1 MRLSKIKLAG
11 FKTFVDP
18 TVLSF
23 PSNLTGIIGPNGCG
37 KSNIIDAIRWV
48 MGESSARNLRGESM
62 DDVIFSGSS
71 SRPEVSKAFIELYF
85 DNENNTLDAKFARF
99 SEIVIRREVSRDG
112 SSNYFLN
119 NTKCRR
125 KDIREVFLGTGLG
138 PRSYAIIEQG
148 MISRLVEAKPEELRT
163 YLEEAA
169 GISKYKEKRRETE
182 LRLKHT
188 KDNLNRLNDVMKEIS
203 SQLNKL
209 ERQAKAA
216 NDYKKLKNSERDL
229 KLNLLSLKWN
239 NYNSEIIELDKN
251 IGKSNIEHEKQKSLL
266 TNKDKLIEETRIQRG
281 AKQDIFNTSQ
291 ADFYHIG
298 SEIAKCEKDIE
309 HSQESEFSRQKSID
323 EVILNITNL
332 KIEQEKEDLRA
343 KNLENNVNEKRITL
357 DNITRELTLLNKEK
371 SASNFALQNWQT
383 SFNEFISA
391 QSDTKNKQ
399 EIEKTKIK
407 AFEKSIE
414 LLTKRLRILESYTI
428 DDEKNLSDKNII
440 MSTANDIQEKISS
453 MLVDVERSESNDKI
467 DDKFFKALPLSIRY
481 ISDNFK
487 NLIKKIKILIR
498 SQDDEI
504 KDIKSKINDYQTS
517 INKAKKLLE
526 DLRLK
531 IRTNDDKKIKLEK
544 ERIEFKQI
552 IDKVIWKSEELQKSQ
567 NDLNV
572 AISSLLSE
580 KAAAHENLSRISR
593 EKTDLE
599 DRKLLLL
606 SSDSTPTKPS
616 SDMQNL
622 LKKLLNDKKNQ
633 EASLADIRD
642 SLTLLDNKIL
652 GFESDKNDINII
664 ISDLREKLE
673 IMKIS
678 LSEKT
683 AQRNSLKENSDIP
696 LSEIEIAI
704 NKVSSSGSIESIEK
718 DISSMQSK
726 INNLG
731 AINLAAIDEL
741 KDQKERKIYLDNQY
755 DDLSKSVDTLENAI
769 KTIDNET
776 KAKFK
781 EIFDKINNNLNSFFV
796 KIFGG
801 GKAYLE
807 MTDNDLLNT
816 GVSIMA
822 RPPGKLIKNINLLSG
837 GEKAG
842 VGIAFVFSIFKIN
855 PAPFCLLDEVDAPL
869 DEANNARF
877 CNVVREMSQTVQFI
891 FITHNK
897 STMELADILSG
908 VTMREPGVSKLVSVN
923 VGEAVTLTANKNSL
937 SGNINQPS

>member
-112 SSNYFLN
+112 VSNYSLN
-119 NTKCRR
+119 NTRCRR

-148 MISRLVEAKPEELRT
+148 MISRLVESKPEELRT

-216 NDYKKLKNSERDL
+216 NDYRELKHTERSL
-229 KLNLLSLKWN
+229 RLSLLSLKWN
-239 NYNSEIIELDKN
+239 NYNVEIIELDKN
-251 IGKSNIEHEKQKSLL
+251 ISKSNIEHEKQKSLL
-266 TNKDKLIEETRIQRG
+266 TSKDKLIEETRLQRS
-281 AKQDIFNTSQ
+281 AKQEIFNTAQ

-323 EVILNITNL
+323 ELVLSIESL
-332 KIEQEKEDLRA
+332 KEEQEKENLRI
-343 KNLENNVNEKRITL
+343 KNLDQVVKEQKTKLNNVTDEL
-357 DNITRELTLLNKEK
+357 DLSYKEK

-383 SFNEFISA
+383 SFNNFISS
-391 QSDTKNKQ
+391 QSEKKNKQ
-399 EIEKTKIK
+399 EIEKTKIR
-407 AFEKSIE
+407 ASEKSIE
-414 LLTKRLRILESYTI
+414 LLTKRLKILESYTI
-428 DDEKNLSDKNII
+428 DDDQNLSEKNVI

-453 MLVDVERSESNDKI
+453 MLVDVERSVSLNNNDNKLFKI
-467 DDKFFKALPLSIRY
+467 LPSSIRY
-481 ISDNFK
+481 ISDNLK
-487 NLIKKIKILIR
+487 GLVKKIKILIR
-498 SQDDEI
+498 SQEDEI
-504 KDIKSKINDYQTS
+504 TDIKRKINDYQTS
-517 INKAKKLLE
+517 IAIAKKSLDSLE
-526 DLRLK
+526 LEVLAD
-531 IRTNDDKKIKLEK
+531 NEKKAKLEK
-544 ERIEFKQI
+544 EKIEFKRI
-552 IDKVIWKSEELQKSQ
+552 IDKVIWKSEELQRSQ

-572 AISSLLSE
+572 SISSLLSE
-580 KAAAHENLSRISR
+580 QTAADENLTRINR
-593 EKTDLE
+593 DKTGLE
-599 DRKLLLL
+599 DRKLILL

-622 LKKLLNDKKNQ
+622 LKKLLNDKKNK
-633 EASLADIRD
+633 EISLTEIRD
-642 SLTLLDNKIL
+642 SLTLLDKETSV
-652 GFESDKNDINII
+652 FESDKNDINIV
-664 ISDLREKLE
+664 ISDLRERLE
-673 IMKIS
+673 LMKIS

-683 AQRNSLKENSDIP
+683 AQRNSLKDNSDIP
-696 LSEIEIAI
+696 VLEIENALNKTLDSDSI
-704 NKVSSSGSIESIEK
+704 NSIEK
-718 DISSMQSK
+718 EISKVESK
-726 INNLG
+726 VNALG

-741 KDQKERKIYLDNQY
+741 KDQKERKVYLDNQY
-755 DDLSKSVDTLENAI
+755 DDLSKSVATLEGAI

-776 KAKFK
+776 KVKFK
-781 EIFDKINNNLNSFFV
+781 DIFEQINSNLNNYFT

-877 CNVVREMSQTVQFI
+877 CNVVKEMSETVQFI

-923 VGEAVTLTANKNSL
+923 VGEAVNLTASKQSL
-937 SGNINQPS
+937 SGNINQPN

>member
-85 DNENNTLDAKFARF
+85 DNENNTLDAKFAKF

-112 SSNYFLN
+112 VSNYSLN
-119 NTKCRR
+119 NTRCRR

-148 MISRLVEAKPEELRT
+148 MISRLVESKPEELRT

-216 NDYKKLKNSERDL
+216 NDYKELKNTERSL
-229 KLNLLSLKWN
+229 KLSLLSLKWN
-239 NYNSEIIELDKN
+239 NYNLEIMELDKN
-251 IGKSNIEHEKQKSLL
+251 ISKSNIEHEKQKSLL
-266 TNKDKLIEETRIQRG
+266 TNKDKLIEETRLQRS
-281 AKQDIFNTSQ
+281 AKQEIFNTAQ

-323 EVILNITNL
+323 ELVLNITSL
-332 KIEQEKEDLRA
+332 KEEQEKEGLRI
-343 KNLENNVNEKRITL
+343 KNLDSVVQEKKIKLKNVT
-357 DNITRELTLLNKEK
+357 DELTLLNEEK

-383 SFNEFISA
+383 SFNNFISS
-391 QSDTKNKQ
+391 QSETKNKQ

-407 AFEKSIE
+407 ASEKSIE
-414 LLTKRLRILESYTI
+414 LLTKRLKILESYTI
-428 DDEKNLSDKNII
+428 DDDQNLSDKNII

-453 MLVDVERSESNDKI
+453 MLVDVERSESLNSSNDKL
-467 DDKFFKALPLSIRY
+467 FKILPSSIRY
-481 ISDNFK
+481 IADNLK
-487 NLIKKIKILIR
+487 SLIKKIKILIR
-498 SQDDEI
+498 SQEDEI
-504 KDIKSKINDYQTS
+504 ADIKHKINDYQSS
-517 INKAKKLLE
+517 ISVAKESLNFLQLE
-526 DLRLK
+526 IHAD
-531 IRTNDDKKIKLEK
+531 NEKKIKFEK

-552 IDKVIWKSEELQKSQ
+552 IDEVIWKSEELQKSQ
-567 NDLNV
+567 NDLNIS
-572 AISSLLSE
+572 ISSLLSE
-580 KAAAHENLSRISR
+580 QIAADENLARINR
-593 EKTDLE
+593 DKVDLE
-599 DRKLLLL
+599 DRKLTLL
-606 SSDSTPTKPS
+606 SNDSTPMKPS

-622 LKKLLNDKKNQ
+622 LKQLLNDKKNK
-633 EASLADIRD
+633 ETGLAEIRD
-642 SLTLLDNKIL
+642 SLTLLDKKTS

-664 ISDLREKLE
+664 ISDLRERLE
-673 IMKIS
+673 SMKIS
-678 LSEKT
+678 LSQKT
-683 AQRNSLKENSDIP
+683 AQRNSLKDNSDIP
-696 LSEIEIAI
+696 VLEIENAL
-704 NKVSSSGSIESIEK
+704 NKTSDSDSIESIEK
-718 DISSMQSK
+718 EISRVQSK
-726 INNLG
+726 VNVLG

-741 KDQKERKIYLDNQY
+741 KDQQERKVYLDNQY
-755 DDLSKSVDTLENAI
+755 DDLSKSVATLEGAI

-776 KAKFK
+776 KVKFK
-781 EIFDKINNNLNSFFV
+781 DIFDQINNNLNNYFT

-877 CNVVREMSQTVQFI
+877 CSVVKEMSETVQFI

-908 VTMREPGVSKLVSVN
+908 VTMGEPGVSKLVSVN
-923 VGEAVTLTANKNSL
+923 VGEAVNLTANTQPL
-937 SGNINQPS
+937 SGNINQPN

>member
-112 SSNYFLN
+112 VSNYSLN
-119 NTKCRR
+119 NTRCRR

-148 MISRLVEAKPEELRT
+148 MISRLVESKPEELRT

-216 NDYKKLKNSERDL
+216 NDYKELKNTERSL
-229 KLNLLSLKWN
+229 KLSLISLKWN
-239 NYNSEIIELDKN
+239 NYNLEIIELDKN
-251 IGKSNIEHEKQKSLL
+251 ISKSNIEHEKQKSLL
-266 TNKDKLIEETRIQRG
+266 TNKDKLIEETRLKRS
-281 AKQDIFNTSQ
+281 AKQEMFNTAQ

-323 EVILNITNL
+323 ELILNITSL
-332 KIEQEKEDLRA
+332 KEEQEKEGLRI
-343 KNLENNVNEKRITL
+343 KNLDSIIQEKKIKLKNVT
-357 DNITRELTLLNKEK
+357 DELTLLNKEK

-383 SFNEFISA
+383 SFNDFISS
-391 QSDTKNKQ
+391 QSETKNKQ
-399 EIEKTKIK
+399 EIEKTKIR
-407 AFEKSIE
+407 ASEKSIE
-414 LLTKRLRILESYTI
+414 LLTKRLKILESYTI
-428 DDEKNLSDKNII
+428 DDDQNLSDKNII

-453 MLVDVERSESNDKI
+453 MLVDVERSESLNSS
-467 DDKFFKALPLSIRY
+467 DDKLFKILPSSIRY
-481 ISDNFK
+481 ISDNLK
-487 NLIKKIKILIR
+487 SLIKKIKILIR
-498 SQDDEI
+498 SQEDEI
-504 KDIKSKINDYQTS
+504 ADIKYKINDYQSS
-517 INKAKKLLE
+517 ISIANKSLSSLQLE
-526 DLRLK
+526 VHAD
-531 IRTNDDKKIKLEK
+531 NEKKIKLEK

-552 IDKVIWKSEELQKSQ
+552 IDKVIWKSEEIQKSQ

-572 AISSLLSE
+572 SISSLLSE
-580 KAAAHENLSRISR
+580 QAAADENLARINR
-593 EKTDLE
+593 DKVDLE
-599 DRKLLLL
+599 DRKLMLL
-606 SSDSTPTKPS
+606 SNDSTPAKPS

-622 LKKLLNDKKNQ
+622 LGQLLNDKKNK
-633 EASLADIRD
+633 ETGLAEIRD
-642 SLTLLDNKIL
+642 SLTLLDKRTSS
-652 GFESDKNDINII
+652 FESDKNDINII
-664 ISDLREKLE
+664 ISDLRERLE
-673 IMKIS
+673 AMKIS
-678 LSEKT
+678 LSQKT
-683 AQRNSLKENSDIP
+683 AQRNSLKDNSDMP
-696 LSEIEIAI
+696 VSEIENAL
-704 NKVSSSGSIESIEK
+704 NKTPDSDSIESIEK
-718 DISSMQSK
+718 EISRVQSK
-726 INNLG
+726 VNTLG

-741 KDQKERKIYLDNQY
+741 KDQQERKIYLDNQY
-755 DDLSKSVDTLENAI
+755 DDLSKSVATLEGAI

-776 KAKFK
+776 KVKFK
-781 EIFDKINNNLNSFFV
+781 DIFDQINSNLNNYFT

-877 CNVVREMSQTVQFI
+877 CSVVKEMSETVQFI

-923 VGEAVTLTANKNSL
+923 VGEAVNLTANKQSL
-937 SGNINQPS
+937 SGNINQPN

>member
-23 PSNLTGIIGPNGCG
+23 PSNLIGIIGPNGCG

-85 DNENNTLDAKFARF
+85 DNENNTLDSKFARF
-99 SEIVIRREVSRDG
+99 NEIVIRREVSRDG
-112 SSNYFLN
+112 TSNYYLN
-119 NTKCRR
+119 NTRCRR

-148 MISRLVEAKPEELRT
+148 MISRLVESKPEELRT

-216 NDYKKLKNSERDL
+216 NDYKELKDTEKGL
-229 KLNLLSLKWN
+229 KLNLLSQKWN
-239 NYNSEIIELDKN
+239 NFNLEIIELDKN
-251 IGKSNIEHEKQKSLL
+251 ISKSNIEHEKQKSLV
-266 TNKDKLIEETRIQRG
+266 TNKDKLIEETRVDRNK
-281 AKQDIFNTSQ
+281 KQEIFNNAQ

-309 HSQESEFSRQKSID
+309 HSQESEFSRQKLID
-323 EVILNITNL
+323 EIISNIENF
-332 KIEQEKEDLRA
+332 KKEQEKERSRI
-343 KNLENNVNEKRITL
+343 NNL
-357 DNITRELTLLNKEK
+357 DNIVKDKQKMLSNVTEELSVLNKEK
-371 SASNFALQNWQT
+371 TESNFALQNWQT
-383 SFNEFISA
+383 IYNDFISA
-391 QSDTKNKQ
+391 QSETKNKQ
-399 EIEKTKIK
+399 EIENTKIN
-407 AFEKSIE
+407 ASEKSIE
-414 LLTKRLRILESYTI
+414 LLTKRLKILESYTI
-428 DDEKNLSDKNII
+428 DDDQNQSDKNII
-440 MSTANDIQEKISS
+440 IGTANDIQQKVSS
-453 MLVDVERSESNDKI
+453 ILIDIERSSSFNQG
-467 DDKFFKALPLSIRY
+467 DDKLFKILPSSIKY
-481 ISDNFK
+481 ISENLK

-504 KDIKSKINDYQTS
+504 SDVKSKINDYQSS
-517 INKAKKLLE
+517 IKKAKESLE
-526 DLRLK
+526 NLHLAVRS
-531 IRTNDDKKIKLEK
+531 NDEKKIKLEK

-552 IDKVIWKSEELQKSQ
+552 IDKGIWKLEELQKSQ
-567 NDLNV
+567 NDLNIS
-572 AISSLLSE
+572 ISSLLSE
-580 KAAAHENLSRISR
+580 KAAAQENYTRIKR
-593 EKTDLE
+593 ERTDL
-599 DRKLLLL
+599 
-606 SSDSTPTKPS
+606 SNDSTPAKPS

-622 LKKLLNDKKNQ
+622 LKKLLDDKKSQ
-633 EASLADIRD
+633 EINLSGIRD
-642 SLTLLDNKIL
+642 SLALLDKKTS

-683 AQRNSLKENSDIP
+683 AQRNSLKENSDMP
-696 LSEIEIAI
+696 VSEIENAL
-704 NKVSSSGSIESIEK
+704 NQTSSSDSIESIDKE
-718 DISSMQSK
+718 INAIQSK

-741 KDQKERKIYLDNQY
+741 KDQKERKTYLDNQY
-755 DDLSKSVDTLENAI
+755 DDLSKSVMTLENAI

-776 KAKFK
+776 KVKFK
-781 EIFDKINNNLNSFFV
+781 DIFDQINNNLNSFFG

-801 GKAYLE
+801 GKAHLE

-869 DEANNARF
+869 DEANNTRF
-877 CNVVREMSQTVQFI
+877 CNVVREMSETVQFI

-923 VGEAVTLTANKNSL
+923 VGEAVDMTANKKTL
-937 SGNINQPS
+937 SGNLNQPN